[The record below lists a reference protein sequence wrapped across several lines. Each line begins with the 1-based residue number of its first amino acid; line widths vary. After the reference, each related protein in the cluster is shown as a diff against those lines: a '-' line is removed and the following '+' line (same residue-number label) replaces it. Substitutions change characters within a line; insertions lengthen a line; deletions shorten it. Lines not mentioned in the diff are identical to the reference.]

1 MILKGSQRGGARQ
14 MALHLLNGEQN
25 EHVEVHQVRGF
36 ISDNVV
42 GALNEIYA
50 ISRGTNCK
58 RFMYSLSLSPPQDA
72 SVSKGTFEQ
81 ALARIE
87 KKLELEGQPRVVV
100 FHEKEGR
107 RHAHC
112 VWSRI
117 DIDMMKAINISHD
130 RLKLNTIAKSLYL
143 EHGWKMPEGFIDKS
157 KKNVLNFTRAEWE
170 QAKRIGRKASDIK
183 RELQECWAV
192 SDTKKS
198 FEAALKV
205 SGYFLAQGDK
215 RSYVVMDLF
224 GEIYSLPRQLGLKK
238 KDVEPRLGDPD
249 KLANIEQTKNK
260 IAEHLSPLFQKFR
273 DELAAHHKSQ
283 KETLLR
289 EKRSMTQHHRKVRAD
304 LKAFLEK
311 RWQAEE
317 AKRAARFRKGFKGLW
332 DKLSGVYWRKRKEN
346 EQQAAAA
353 FLRDEAEKEKLV
365 ASQLSQRQELQIRMN
380 RLYHNQDT
388 ERRTLLRDLA
398 HLKTAQQQI
407 EHSREQQQDIAIDY
421 DGPEMEG

>member
-25 EHVEVHQVRGF
+25 EHVKVHQVRGF

-50 ISRGTNCK
+50 ISKGTNCK
-58 RFMYSLSLSPPQDA
+58 QFMYSLSLNPPPE
-72 SVSKGTFEQ
+72 EQ
-81 ALARIE
+81 VAPQLFDEALKKIE
-87 KKLELEGQPRVVV
+87 EKLKLEGQPRVIV

-117 DIDMMKAINISHD
+117 DIDSMTAINMSYD
-130 RLKLNTIAKSLYL
+130 RDKLKNLARSLFL
-143 EHGWKMPEGFIDKS
+143 EHGWQMPDGYRDKS
-157 KKNVLNFTRAEWE
+157 KKSVFNFNRTEWE
-170 QAKRIGRKASDIK
+170 QAKRLGRKPADIK
-183 RELQECWAV
+183 RELQDCWAV
-192 SDTKKS
+192 SDSKKG
-198 FEAALKV
+198 FEAALLE

-238 KDVEPRLGDPD
+238 KDLEPRLGDPD
-249 KLANIEQTKNK
+249 KLTSVEQTKDK
-260 IAEHLSPLFQKFR
+260 IAQHLSPLFQKFR
-273 DELAAHHKSQ
+273 DEMAAHHKSQ
-283 KETLLR
+283 KETLLQ
-289 EKRSMTQHHRKVRAD
+289 EKRSMTEHHRKIRNN
-304 LKAFLEK
+304 LKAFHEK

-353 FLRDEAEKEKLV
+353 FLRDEAEKEKLIQK
-365 ASQLSQRQELQIRMN
+365 QLIQRQELQSRIDRQH
-380 RLYHNQDT
+380 LAHEK
-388 ERRTLLRDLA
+388 ERKTLLRDLSNLSKA
-398 HLKTAQQQI
+398 EQEMEHKGQI
-407 EHSREQQQDIAIDY
+407 QEITKNY
-421 DGPEMEG
+421 NGPEMEE